1 MALDLFCSITIL
13 CRYQTVFRYIYNLT
27 TAIAELTA
35 VFHYAPL
42 LRQEHPSICSYQ
54 TPKYPSYYKETTMTA
69 TKDTLAIS
77 YRAMT
82 ETDIDTAYELSQAVK
97 WPHRIDDWKI
107 VHNLGTGFV
116 AELDGRPIGT
126 VLCWDHGENY
136 SSLGM
141 VIVSPDKQGNG
152 IGRKLMN
159 QILDEIGEQKNVLL
173 FATPSGQ
180 PLYESFGF
188 SASGNVYQ
196 HQAIVEKTTAIEA
209 NATEG
214 LRKMTQGDYTTIA
227 KLAET
232 SCGLARTTTLNEVLK
247 SASGVVV
254 ETQGEITG
262 FALIRKF
269 GRGYAIGP
277 VIATSQEQAKI
288 LIQSLIDTHVNEFV
302 RIDIPQSS
310 ELSPWLEEIGL
321 PQVDTVVEMV
331 RGKIPLRDTQMRQFA
346 LISQALG

>member
-1 MALDLFCSITIL
+1 
-13 CRYQTVFRYIYNLT
+13 
-27 TAIAELTA
+27 
-35 VFHYAPL
+35 
-42 LRQEHPSICSYQ
+42 
-54 TPKYPSYYKETTMTA
+54 MTA
-69 TKDTLAIS
+69 TKDTLSIS

-82 ETDIDTAYELSQAVK
+82 ETDINTAYDLSQAVK
-97 WPHRIDDWKI
+97 WPHRIDDWKM

-116 AELDGRPIGT
+116 AELNNQPIGT
-126 VLCWDHGENY
+126 VLCWDHGEEY

-159 QILDEIGEQKNVLL
+159 QILEEIGDQKNVLL

-196 HQAIVEKTTAIEA
+196 HQAVIETATAIEA
-209 NATEG
+209 SMKEG
-214 LRKMTQGDYTTIA
+214 LRKITQDDYASIA

-232 SCGLARTTTLNEVLK
+232 SCGLARTTTLNEILK
-247 SASGVVV
+247 SASGVVI
-254 ETQGEITG
+254 ETQNEITG
-262 FALIRKF
+262 FALIREF

-277 VIATSQEQAKI
+277 VIASSQQQAKVM
-288 LIQSLIDTHVNEFV
+288 IQSLLNNRVGDFV

-310 ELSPWLEEIGL
+310 ELSTWLVEIGL

-331 RGKIPLRDTQMRQFA
+331 RGNIPVRDTQMRQFA